1 MYIPGYCFW
10 LILYHVNF
18 QSPCCNKIYPCR
30 VCHDEKENHEIDR
43 KSVTQVKCVKC
54 QRLQKVMIMSVKRF
68 LKVSEW
74 IYSFKIIIYYSLF
87 EKNHFVYVKIDD
99 LFYSL
104 NWDNIYKQ
112 FGRMFVHL
120 FVHTQQDNV
129 INARSG

>member
-1 MYIPGYCFW
+1 
-10 LILYHVNF
+10 
-18 QSPCCNKIYPCR
+18 
-30 VCHDEKENHEIDR
+30 
-43 KSVTQVKCVKC
+43 
-54 QRLQKVMIMSVKRF
+54 MIMSVKRF

-120 FVHTQQDNV
+120 IVHTQQDNV

>member
-1 MYIPGYCFW
+1 
-10 LILYHVNF
+10 
-18 QSPCCNKIYPCR
+18 
-30 VCHDEKENHEIDR
+30 
-43 KSVTQVKCVKC
+43 
-54 QRLQKVMIMSVKRF
+54 MIMSVKRF

-74 IYSFKIIIYYSLF
+74 IYSFKIIIYYSFF

-120 FVHTQQDNV
+120 IVHTQQDNV
-129 INARSG
+129 INAGSG